1 MVNGEVE
8 AVKDGEWKYREMRN
22 GIKELFNLNQDPSER
37 VNLINKEPEKAQEMK
52 VLFDAF
58 DGYK

>member
-1 MVNGEVE
+1 
-8 AVKDGEWKYREMRN
+8 MRN